1 MASGGKVEIQV
12 ELEGGDKVQGALNKI
27 GRGAELAGGK
37 VAQAGEALSSSS
49 NIMTA
54 SLGGVVSSIGTLT
67 QGVGGLTTATRTAG
81 AGFTAMLGPIAAI
94 GTAIYAVVQAVRQY
108 IRNSQDLETR
118 MEALKAAASEYTSA
132 MERLSDENIIL
143 TDEERRRLASLT
155 RIAKAQAEYI
165 QKIREG
171 EGIEGQRLQRAQ
183 RAFAQ
188 AQADVDLI
196 RKRTVTEAYFLEQSI
211 KQRARLKVATLTL
224 EEAEAKLDA
233 REKEAMRNRRALAE
247 FQEKIIEQRGRS
259 AIEKQQAAA
268 VKATQDQIAAN
279 QRMLALA
286 DRFQGEALSIEATT
300 ASKRIALVKRELAER
315 QRLLME
321 SSADTQQFERA
332 SWAAEQAATV
342 KIRAIRRA
350 AQAERESARAQ
361 EEAARKAA
369 ADKAFADEQRLVQ
382 AQIMMQTDSFERER
396 KLIELRFQSAKR
408 AAENQIQLKTAI
420 INKERELL
428 MIQERQ
434 AAAQKQAEAE
444 RIAGIHQS
452 IESMKQ
458 EIQIFLARNHALGL
472 GVDLTR
478 QQALELI
485 NLNYTDLSK
494 VTDSLAMYSQG
505 LLYASFAALQSGT
518 SMKAAIGEALKAIAL
533 QAGVEAVMQTGRGLA
548 ALAEGPLGQVAA
560 YKHFQAAA
568 AFGTVAATAG
578 IVGAGLSSASGGGGG
593 GGGASPSGATQS
605 LRDREFD
612 REEDRAGVT
621 INVNMGQAVIY
632 DTKAA
637 AERAFADRVVQA
649 INTPRRGA
657 VRLRGA

>member
-12 ELEGGDKVQGALNKI
+12 ELEGGSKVQRALNQM
-27 GRGAELAGGK
+27 GRGATLAGNQ
-37 VAQAGEALSSSS
+37 VAQAGEAISTSGQ
-49 NIMTA
+49 IMT
-54 SLGGVVSSIGTLT
+54 SSMGRIVSSVGTLTEGIGTLT
-67 QGVGGLTTATRTAG
+67 VASRTAG
-81 AGFTAMLGPIAAI
+81 TSFTALLGPIAAI
-94 GTAIYAVVQAVRQY
+94 GAAIFGVIQAVRQY
-108 IRNSQDLETR
+108 IKNTEDLRAR
-118 MEALKAAASEYTSA
+118 MEAIRAAAAEYTSVT
-132 MERLSDENIIL
+132 ERLAAEQVHL
-143 TDEERRRLASLT
+143 TDAEREELRVATERAQVAVEYLELIRQGEGVRGQQLKRRHQEVQQ
-155 RIAKAQAEYI
+155 IEGEI
-165 QKIREG
+165 QKIRE
-171 EGIEGQRLQRAQ
+171 
-183 RAFAQ
+183 
-188 AQADVDLI
+188 
-196 RKRTVTEAYFLEQSI
+196 RTQTEAYFLERTI
-211 KQRARLKVATLTL
+211 KLRARLKVATLIL
-224 EEAEAKLDA
+224 REEQAKLNEEERNA
-233 REKEAMRNRRALAE
+233 ARLLREKEALEERLMQKGKTAR
-247 FQEKIIEQRGRS
+247 Q
-259 AIEKQQAAA
+259 
-268 VKATQDQIAAN
+268 KATQEATKAAQDQIAAN

-350 AQAERESARAQ
+350 ARAERESARAQ

-369 ADKAFADEQRLVQ
+369 ADQAFADEQRLVQ
-382 AQIMMQTDSFERER
+382 AQIMMQTDSFDRER
-396 KLIELRFQSAKR
+396 QLIELRFQSAQR

-428 MIQERQ
+428 MVQERQ

-452 IESMKQ
+452 VESMKQ
-458 EIQIFLARNHALGL
+458 EIQIFLARNHALEL

-485 NLNYTDLSK
+485 KLNYTDLSK